1 MNKLLKH
8 LTIWLFLGFIFI
20 VPIITLTTPD
30 KKINEIENKILTQL
44 PKLSLNNIVNKRF
57 MNEFDKYTADQFPL
71 RSDFIKL
78 KNSYSYSTG
87 QREFRSIYIGKNNRL
102 MEKFV
107 YNKYIVDTNIN
118 TLVDLATTLKSKYN
132 ISTKLMIVPTS
143 IAFYEEE
150 LPLWA
155 ISDNEKTAIDYISS
169 AITDSNALNF
179 YSPYNVLMDNKDKY
193 IFFNTD
199 HHWTQLGA
207 KLAYEDMYN
216 TKILDNSIKVS
227 DDFYGSYYSKAIL
240 PNINGDNIYA
250 YTNFNNFKIDIDF
263 SKTYDSLYD
272 ENKLVGKNK
281 YQYFLHGDPAFA
293 VIEGNPSIDDEI
305 LIFKDSYAHS
315 FIPFLTSN
323 YKKIH
328 IVDPR
333 YYNIDYEDYLSNNR
347 DINEILFINN
357 IQTFNSTQIFKN

>member
-1 MNKLLKH
+1 MNNLLKH
-8 LTIWLFLGFIFI
+8 LTISLFLGFIFI
-20 VPIITLTTPD
+20 IPIIILTTPD
-30 KKINEIENKILTQL
+30 KKISDIENKILTQL
-44 PKLSLNNIVNKRF
+44 PNLSLNNILNKRF
-57 MNEFDKYTADQFPL
+57 MNEFDKYTSDQFPL

-78 KNSYSYSTG
+78 KNSYSYLIG
-87 QREFRSIYIGKNNRL
+87 QREFRNIYISKNNKL
-102 MEKFV
+102 LEKFV
-107 YNKYIVDTNIN
+107 YNKDIIDTNIS
-118 TLVDLATTLKSKYN
+118 TLVDLATDLKSKYN

-150 LPLWA
+150 LPSWA
-155 ISDNEKTAIDYISS
+155 ISDNEKTAIDYIDSV
-169 AITDSNALNF
+169 ITHSNSLEF
-179 YSPYNVLMDNKDKY
+179 YTPYNILMNNKDKY

-207 KLAYEDMYN
+207 KLAYEDLYN

-240 PNINGDNIYA
+240 PNINGDSIYS
-250 YTNFNNFKIDIDF
+250 YNDFNNFKIDIDF
-263 SKTYDSLYD
+263 SKTYNFLYD
-272 ENKLVGKNK
+272 ENKLIGKNK

-293 VIEGNPSIDDEI
+293 VIEGNANNNDEI

-315 FIPFLTSN
+315 FIPFLTLN

-333 YYNIDYEDYLSNNR
+333 YYIIDYEDYLSNNR
-347 DINEILFINN
+347 NVNEILFINN
-357 IQTFNSTQIFKN
+357 IQTFNSTQILKN